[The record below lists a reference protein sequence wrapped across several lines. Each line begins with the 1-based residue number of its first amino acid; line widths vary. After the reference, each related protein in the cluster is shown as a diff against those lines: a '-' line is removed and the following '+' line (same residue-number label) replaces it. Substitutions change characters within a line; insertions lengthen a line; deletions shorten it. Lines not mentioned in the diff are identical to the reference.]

1 MFISNSK
8 VKLRFS
14 NPLEKIFECSFFLI
28 QAFFL
33 SLNKGLLSLQQP
45 NRRKLFIQALKE
57 AVMRREGETGRAT
70 RSDLGNI
77 HW

>member
-1 MFISNSK
+1 M
-8 VKLRFS
+8 
-14 NPLEKIFECSFFLI
+14 FFLSNTGV
-28 QAFFL
+28 L

-57 AVMRREGETGRAT
+57 AVTRREGETGRAT